1 MTVRVEINARN
12 LELTDRLRD
21 YITKKA
27 VKLDRYLD
35 TIEEVKV
42 DLDYRKSARSAADRQ
57 VAQVTVR
64 GKGMLLRAENRAD
77 DIYAAFDQTLD
88 KIERQAERYK
98 GKHWRTRGDGRSAA
112 QVALDAPSTE
122 PDTGELGPAIVR
134 RKHFPLTPMDEG
146 EAIEQMILLS
156 HEDFFVFMNST
167 TGHVN
172 VLYRRR
178 DGALGLI
185 EPEID

>member
-1 MTVRVEINARN
+1 MTIRVEINARN
-12 LELTDRLRD
+12 IEVDERLRD
-21 YITKKA
+21 YVTKKA
-27 VKLDRYLD
+27 AKLDRYLD
-35 TIEEVKV
+35 TIEEVQV
-42 DLDYRKSARSAADRQ
+42 DLDYRKAARSAADRQ
-57 VAQVTVR
+57 VAQLTVR
-64 GKGMLLRAENRAD
+64 GKGILLRAENRAD
-77 DIYAAFDQTLD
+77 DIYAAFDETLD

-98 GKHWRTRGDGRSAA
+98 GKHWRSRGDGRSAA

-134 RKHFPLTPMDEG
+134 RKRFPLTPMDEG

-167 TGHVN
+167 TGMVN

>member
-12 LELTDRLRD
+12 LELNDRLRD

-27 VKLDRYLD
+27 FKLDRYLD

-64 GKGMLLRAENRAD
+64 GKGVLLRAENRAD

-122 PDTGELGPAIVR
+122 PDTGDLGPAIVR

-146 EAIEQMILLS
+146 EAIEQMILLG
-156 HEDFFVFMNST
+156 HEDFFVFMNSA
-167 TGHVN
+167 TGLVN
-172 VLYRRR
+172 VLYHRR

>member
-1 MTVRVEINARN
+1 MTIRVEINARN
-12 LELTDRLRD
+12 LELNDRLRD

-35 TIEEVKV
+35 TIEEVQV
-42 DLDYRKSARSAADRQ
+42 DLDHRKSARSAADRQ

-64 GKGMLLRAENRAD
+64 GRGVLLRAENRAD
-77 DIYAAFDQTLD
+77 DIYAAFDETLD
-88 KIERQAERYK
+88 KIERQAERFK

-112 QVALDAPSTE
+112 EVALDAPSTE
-122 PDTGELGPAIVR
+122 PDTGDLGPVIVR
-134 RKHFPLTPMDEG
+134 RKRFPLTPMDEG
-146 EAIEQMILLS
+146 EAIEQMMLLS
-156 HEDFFVFMNST
+156 HEDFFIFMNAA
-167 TGHVN
+167 TGLVN

-185 EPEID
+185 EAEID

>member
-12 LELTDRLRD
+12 LEVNDRLRD

-35 TIEEVKV
+35 TIEEVQV
-42 DLDYRKSARSAADRQ
+42 DLTHRKAARSATDRQ
-57 VAQVTVR
+57 VAQLTVR
-64 GKGMLLRAENRAD
+64 GKGILLRAENRAD

-112 QVALDAPSTE
+112 QVGLDAPSTE

-134 RKHFPLTPMDEG
+134 RKRFPLTPMDES
-146 EAIEQMILLS
+146 EAIEQMVLLS
-156 HEDFFVFMNST
+156 HEDFFLFMNSA
-167 TGHVN
+167 TGQVN

>member
-1 MTVRVEINARN
+1 MTIRVEINTRN
-12 LELTDRLRD
+12 FELNNRLRD

-27 VKLDRYLD
+27 VRLDRYLD
-35 TIEEVKV
+35 TIDEVQV
-42 DLDYRKSARSAADRQ
+42 DLDHRKSARSAGDRQ

-64 GKGMLLRAENRAD
+64 GKGVLLRAENRAD
-77 DIYAAFDQTLD
+77 DIYAAFDETLD

-98 GKHWRTRGDGRSAA
+98 GKHWRNRGDGRSAA
-112 QVALDAPSTE
+112 DVALDAPTTE

-134 RKHFPLTPMDEG
+134 RKRFPLTPMDEG
-146 EAIEQMILLS
+146 EAIEQMVLLS

-167 TGHVN
+167 TGQVN